1 MYAHCAFCSASLGG
15 DGSGTGLGVGR
26 RFSYDPWKSRAWVIC
41 QRCGRW
47 NLTPFDTR
55 IDTIEALERLAAGGK
70 TTASSEH
77 VTLIR
82 IGGSDVVRIGQPRR
96 PELATWRYGERMKAR
111 RREHLKIYVPVAA
124 VTVGAAIT
132 VDVLAGG
139 SMAAMLGQLPAA
151 IDYVTMSIVG
161 NQKLPIAPPVCERCG
176 SVMTLKSKHMAHA
189 RITNTTRDDLALL
202 LSCPKCR
209 AEGALLQGPDAE
221 NALRSGMT
229 YVNLKR
235 KRKVKKKAEAAAEYL
250 DRHGGPETYLRNTVK
265 LERKLGQLG
274 GEEALALEMAV
285 DERAEL
291 LEIERQWRSAEE
303 LADIAD
309 HMLDPPDQP
318 DG

>member
-1 MYAHCAFCSASLGG
+1 MGG
-15 DGSGTGLGVGR
+15 CD
-26 RFSYDPWKSRAWVIC
+26 I
-41 QRCGRW
+41 
-47 NLTPFDTR
+47 
-55 IDTIEALERLAAGGK
+55 
-70 TTASSEH
+70 
-77 VTLIR
+77 
-82 IGGSDVVRIGQPRR
+82 VRIGKPRR
-96 PELATWRYGERMKAR
+96 PELATWRYGERLKAR
-111 RREHLKIYVPVAA
+111 RREHLKVYVPVAA

-161 NQKLPIAPPVCERCG
+161 SQKLPIESPVCDHCG
-176 SVMTLKSKHMAHA
+176 ALMVLRSKHLAHA
-189 RITNTTRDDLALL
+189 RVTSTAHEDLALL

-209 AEGALLQGPDAE
+209 AEGALLHGPDAE

-235 KRKVKKKAEAAAEYL
+235 KRQIKKKAEAAAGYL
-250 DRHGGPETYLRNTVK
+250 ERHGGPEVYLRNTIR

-291 LEIERQWRSAEE
+291 LELERQWRQADEIAE
-303 LADIAD
+303 IAD
-309 HMLDPPDQP
+309 RMLDQP
-318 DG
+318 NG